1 MSKGEKKA
9 RRVSKVEML
18 AGEGSWTENIADG
31 QMRLSAP
38 SFFQVNTKGAEI
50 LIELVMEALDPQEDE
65 LAVDLYCG
73 AGTFTLPLARRCDF
87 VAAVEAYG
95 PAVRDL
101 RRNLEINKLD
111 NVDVIGGDAVREFPD
126 QDADVLVVDP
136 PRAGLGA
143 RGHRPHRQHE
153 CPRCRLRE
161 LRPGHPG
168 ARSQTLCRRRHLL
181 PRKDHAS

>member
-1 MSKGEKKA
+1 MDREY
-9 RRVSKVEML
+9 RR
-18 AGEGSWTENIADG
+18 GSDA
-31 QMRLSAP
+31 LVCP
-38 SFFQVNTKGAEI
+38 VFFRVNTKGAEI
-50 LIELVMEALDPQEDE
+50 LIELVMETLDPQEDE

-101 RRNLEINKLD
+101 RRNTEINKLD

-126 QDADVLVVDP
+126 QMPTSWWSTRRAQAS
-136 PRAGLGA
+136 PRSD
-143 RGHRPHRQHE
+143 RPYRQHE

-161 LRPGHPG
+161 LRPGHHG

-181 PRKDHAS
+181 PVKITPVDLFPQTFHCETVVHLRRN